1 MPLTLVVFVFLV
13 FMIKRIRDSLSFSI
27 ILNFRLALSNTERWH
42 ISSSLAEQTVYVVNE
57 IL

>member
-1 MPLTLVVFVFLV
+1 MALTFVAFVFLF
-13 FMIKRIRDSLSFSI
+13 FMIKRIRDSLNFSI
-27 ILNFRLALSNTERWH
+27 ILNYRLALANTECWH